1 MSDDDRRIEEDEL
14 WGLATAMSAA
24 TTAEEVAGAVAQHAS
39 AVAAATRSNLSIR
52 DALTGRTR
60 RLSTPPLP
68 GGAPARW
75 VEFEPRGTPVG
86 DALARSLPVLI
97 GTPSDFADRYPRL
110 VGHPS
115 VAGSKSLAAFPLRTG
130 LSATFGVVTFAWEE
144 EQAFSAP
151 QVRRLELIATLAA
164 QALERVLLS
173 QLQQGELEAREQ
185 AATRL
190 LHTAFLPT
198 QLPDLEHLEIA
209 VAFLPAS
216 DAPVGGDWYDVFPV
230 EGGTCLVVGDV
241 AGHGLRAAAVTA
253 LLRNAVRGYAVDDP
267 SPASVLTRLNRL
279 LCRLEPGETA
289 TAVVG
294 VWNDASR
301 TFTSANAGHPW
312 VLYTRPPQVEFLV
325 PRAPG
330 VLLGADP
337 SWRYREAARQL
348 PAGVT
353 AIAYTDAL
361 VEFRRRPMAEGME
374 RLRAHVQTVSD
385 LSPTGLCDEL
395 VRWRLE
401 EGPCDDDI
409 CILAVRLH

>member
-1 MSDDDRRIEEDEL
+1 MSADEGAGQEHDL
-14 WGLATAMSAA
+14 WSLATAMSAA
-24 TTAEEVAGAVAQHAS
+24 TTAEEVARAVAEQAS
-39 AVAAATRSNLSIR
+39 GVAAASQSNLSIR
-52 DALTGRTR
+52 DDTGRTR
-60 RLSTPPLP
+60 RLQDPPARASTPT
-68 GGAPARW
+68 RW
-75 VEFEPRGTPVG
+75 AEFEPRGTPIG
-86 DALARSLPVLI
+86 DALATGEPVLI
-97 GTPSDFADRYPRL
+97 PTRAHLAARYPHIA
-110 VGHPS
+110 GHPS
-115 VAGSKSLAAFPLRTG
+115 VEASPSIAALPLCTG
-130 LSATFGVVTFAWEE
+130 LSGTFGAVSFAWDH
-144 EQAFSAP
+144 EQPFDEG

-173 QLQQGELEAREQ
+173 ELQHVELEAREQ

-190 LHTAFLPT
+190 LHHAFLPAT
-198 QLPDLEHLEIA
+198 LPHLENLEIA

-216 DAPVGGDWYDVFPV
+216 DAPVGGDWYDVFAV

-241 AGHGLRAAAVTA
+241 AGHGLRAAAVMG
-253 LLRNAVRGYAVDDP
+253 LLRNAARAYAIDDP
-267 SPASVLTRLNRL
+267 SPATVLTRLNRL

-294 VWNDASR
+294 VWDDATR

-312 VLYTRPPQVEFLV
+312 VLYSRPPYVGFLE
-325 PRAPG
+325 PRAPD

-337 SWRYREAARQL
+337 EWRYREAARQL
-348 PAGVT
+348 PSDVT

-361 VEFRRRPMAEGME
+361 VEHRRRPMEEGMD
-374 RLRAHVQTVSD
+374 RLKAYVATVSD
-385 LSPTGLCDEL
+385 LSPEGLCDEL